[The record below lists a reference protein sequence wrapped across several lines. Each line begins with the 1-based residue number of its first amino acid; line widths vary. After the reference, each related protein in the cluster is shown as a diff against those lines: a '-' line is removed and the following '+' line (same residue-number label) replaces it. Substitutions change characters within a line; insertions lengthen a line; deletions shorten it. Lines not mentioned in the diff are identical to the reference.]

1 MKTNPLDQ
9 LKGICEQLL
18 FRVANL
24 HKSFKHFF
32 IETMIC
38 YLSITGR
45 VNFSQMARF
54 SKSCESRFRQN
65 FKRKF
70 DWVAFNTGLTT
81 RTDGHLRAI
90 AIDPCYIPKSGKKTP
105 GLGYFWSGT
114 ANATKRGLEILGMAL
129 VDATDRLAVFLIA
142 VQTLMGKRKG
152 RTPDYLAHMD
162 DKDSLIGL
170 YLRAFA
176 SVADKLRGLTDLV
189 VADAY
194 FAKRTFVL
202 GLECLAFNLVSRF
215 RDDVRL
221 RYLYNG
227 PRVKRR
233 GRPKKFDGDVDI
245 KNPREDVFKKTTVKD
260 GDSIVTLYFAKVY
273 AVSLMRAVG
282 AVIVVYD
289 DPDKKTQVRKVY
301 FSTDL
306 TLSGEDIYWVYRSRF
321 GIEFLYRD
329 GKQFTGLTNCQAR
342 NQNSLDFAFN
352 ASLTAINIA
361 KALSVESGL
370 NLSVEDVKLLIHN
383 TVMIQRILSTFGKTP
398 NFNLNQKNIK
408 ELLFYGVKTAS

>member
-227 PRVKRR
+227 PRAKRR

-245 KNPREDVFKKTTVKD
+245 KNPREGVFKKTTVKD

-383 TVMIQRILSTFGKTP
+383 TVMVQRILSTFGKTP

>member
-18 FRVANL
+18 SRVANL

-54 SKSCESRFRQN
+54 GKSCESRFRQN

-70 DWVAFNTGLTT
+70 DWVAFNTGLAS
-81 RTDGHLRAI
+81 RTEGHLRAI

-114 ANATKRGLEILGMAL
+114 ANDTKRGLEILGMAL
-129 VDATDRLAVFLIA
+129 VDATDCLTLFLTA
-142 VQTLMGKRKG
+142 VQTFMGKRKG
-152 RTPDYLAHMD
+152 RTPDYLVHMD
-162 DKDSLIGL
+162 DPDSLIGL

-176 SVADKLRGLTDLV
+176 SVADRLRGLTDLV

-194 FAKRTFVL
+194 FAKRTFVI

-215 RDDVRL
+215 LDDVRL

-233 GRPKKFDGDVDI
+233 GQPKKFDGDVDI
-245 KNPREDVFKKTTVKD
+245 KNPREDVF
-260 GDSIVTLYFAKVY
+260 
-273 AVSLMRAVG
+273 
-282 AVIVVYD
+282 
-289 DPDKKTQVRKVY
+289 KKTQVRKVY

-306 TLSGEDIYWVYRSRF
+306 TLSGEDIYWIYRLRF
-321 GIEFLYRD
+321 AIEFLYRD

-342 NQNSLDFAFN
+342 NSNSLDFAFN
-352 ASLTAINIA
+352 ASLSAINIA
-361 KALSVESGL
+361 KALSVDSGL
-370 NLSVEDVKLLIHN
+370 SLSVEDVKLLIHN
-383 TVMIQRILSTFGKTP
+383 TVMVQRILSTFGKTP
-398 NFNLNQKNIK
+398 NLNLNQKNIK
-408 ELLFYGVKTAS
+408 ELLFYGLKTAA

>member
-24 HKSFKHFF
+24 HKSFKQFF

-38 YLSITGR
+38 FLSITGR

-54 SKSCESRFRQN
+54 GRSCESRFRQN
-65 FKRKF
+65 FKRDF
-70 DWVAFNTGLTT
+70 DWVAFNTGLAPKVAG
-81 RTDGHLRAI
+81 RLRAI

-105 GLGYFWSGT
+105 GQGYFWSGT
-114 ANATKRGLEILGMAL
+114 ANSTKRGLEILGMAL
-129 VDATDRLAVFLIA
+129 VDATDRMAMFLTA
-142 VQTLMGKRKG
+142 VQTFMRKRKG

-162 DKDSLIGL
+162 DPHSLIGL

-176 SVADKLRGLTDLV
+176 SVADRLRGLTNLV

-194 FAKRTFVL
+194 FAKSTFVI

-227 PRVKRR
+227 PRESRR
-233 GRPKKFDGDVDI
+233 GRPKQFDGDIDI
-245 KNPREDVFKKTTVKD
+245 NNPREDVFRKTIVKD
-260 GDSIVTLYFAKVY
+260 GDSNVTLYFARVY
-273 AVSLMRAVG
+273 AVSLKRAVG

-289 DPDKKTQVRKVY
+289 DPEKKTQVRKVY

-321 GIEFLYRD
+321 QIEFLYRD
-329 GKQFTGLTNCQAR
+329 GKQFTGLADCQAR
-342 NQNSLDFAFN
+342 NAKSLDFAFN
-352 ASLTAINIA
+352 ASLSAINIA
-361 KALSVESGL
+361 KALSIESGL

-383 TVMIQRILSTFGKTP
+383 TVMVQRILSTFGKTP
-398 NFNLNQKNIK
+398 NLDLNQPNIK
-408 ELLFYGVKTAS
+408 ELLFWGVKTAA